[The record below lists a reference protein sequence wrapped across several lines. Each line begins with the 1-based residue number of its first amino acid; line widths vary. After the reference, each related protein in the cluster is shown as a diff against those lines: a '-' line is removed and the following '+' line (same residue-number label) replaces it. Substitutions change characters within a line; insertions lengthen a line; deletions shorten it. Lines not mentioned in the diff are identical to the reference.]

1 MPAKIQRKIPVKKLT
16 PSAEEQMKPQQFV
29 VGRKQKVRRVRPR
42 VLTQFTT
49 QLATLQ
55 NAGLPIVK
63 CLRILE
69 GQMHAGPLK
78 ETLAQVIE
86 DVESGSSLSEAF
98 AKHPGIFDRLYVNMV
113 RAGEAGG
120 VLDTILN
127 RLAEFSEK
135 AEDIKSKIKNALAY
149 PVFVLM
155 FAALIVTFI
164 MIVIVPKFTAIFEEF
179 RIDLPAPT
187 RVLINLSYFMAKYWY
202 VIVAAPIVLY
212 IAFRLAVR
220 NAGVRFQV
228 DRAKLAIPITGGLL
242 EKTIIARFSRT
253 LGTLLQSGVPIL
265 DALAILKGAV
275 TNAVLERAVDS
286 VHESIREGEPISRP
300 LGESKIFDDMVV
312 NMVDVGE
319 KTGELDKM
327 LLKIADVYDKDV
339 DSRVT
344 AMFKIIE
351 PVILLLLA
359 VVVGFIVISLFLPIL
374 KIMDTFA
381 ERGV

>member
-16 PSAEEQMKPQQFV
+16 PSAEEQKPQQFV

-202 VIVAAPIVLY
+202 VIVAGPIVLY

-220 NAGVRFQV
+220 NARVRFQV
-228 DRAKLAIPITGGLL
+228 DRVKLAIPITGGLL

-286 VHESIREGEPISRP
+286 VHESIREGDPISRP

>member
-286 VHESIREGEPISRP
+286 VHESIREGDPISRP

-327 LLKIADVYDKDV
+327 LLKIADVYDRDV

>member
-1 MPAKIQRKIPVKKLT
+1 MFREIR
-16 PSAEEQMKPQQFV
+16 E
-29 VGRKQKVRRVRPR
+29 RVNQG
-42 VLTQFTT
+42 TA
-49 QLATLQ
+49 LAD
-55 NAGLPIVK
+55 A
-63 CLRILE
+63 
-69 GQMHAGPLK
+69 
-78 ETLAQVIE
+78 
-86 DVESGSSLSEAF
+86 LSE
-98 AKHPGIFDRLYVNMV
+98 HPYMFSELYVNMV

-286 VHESIREGEPISRP
+286 VHESIREGDPISRP

-327 LLKIADVYDKDV
+327 LLKIADVYDRDV